1 MGGIS
6 DQRRHEI
13 EHEHLLV
20 RLPLTIGGAALA
32 LVGSFL
38 AWSSGLTD
46 STGSITRGGIG
57 GDGKYTALLA
67 LAAIGCTAWFA
78 VRPERRP
85 AIAAGAASGLLLLVS
100 IVEWNSVS
108 DAVETANRENGLFA
122 TASVSA
128 GIWVLLLGSVLT
140 FAGAVW
146 TARVDR

>member
-1 MGGIS
+1 MS
-6 DQRRHEI
+6 EQRRHEI

-20 RLPLTIGGAALA
+20 RLPLTIGGAGLALA
-32 LVGSFL
+32 GSSL
-38 AWSSGLTD
+38 PWASGLTD
-46 STGSITRGGIG
+46 SAGSVTRGSIG

-67 LAAIGCTAWFA
+67 LVAVGCTVWFA

-85 AIAAGAASGLLLLVS
+85 AIAAVAASGLLLVVS

-108 DAVETANRENGLFA
+108 DAVETANLENGLFA

-128 GIWVLLLGSVLT
+128 GIWVLLFGAVLA

-146 TARVDR
+146 TLRVER

>member
-1 MGGIS
+1 MS

-20 RLPLTIGGAALA
+20 RLPLTIGGALLA
-32 LVGSFL
+32 LVGSSL

-46 STGSITRGGIG
+46 STGSVTRGGVG
-57 GDGKYTALLA
+57 GDGKYTGVLA
-67 LAAIGCTAWFA
+67 LAAIGCTVWFA
-78 VRPERRP
+78 VRLDRRP
-85 AIAAGAASGLLLLVS
+85 AIAAAATSGLLLLVS

-122 TASVSA
+122 TASVST
-128 GIWVLLLGSVLT
+128 GVWVLLLGSVLA

-146 TARVDR
+146 TMRVDR

>member
-1 MGGIS
+1 MS

-13 EHEHLLV
+13 EHEHLFV
-20 RLPLTIGGAALA
+20 RLPLTVGGAVLA

-38 AWSSGLTD
+38 SWSSGLTD
-46 STGSITRGGIG
+46 STGSVTRGGVG
-57 GDGKYTALLA
+57 GDGRYTALLA
-67 LAAIGCTAWFA
+67 VAAIGGTVWYA

-85 AIAAGAASGLLLLVS
+85 AIAGGVASGLLLLVS

-108 DAVETANRENGLFA
+108 DAVDTANRDNGLFA

-128 GIWVLLLGSVLT
+128 GVWVLLFGSVLA

-146 TARVDR
+146 TMRVDR

>member
-1 MGGIS
+1 VS

-20 RLPLTIGGAALA
+20 RLPLTIGGVVLA
-32 LVGSFL
+32 LVGSSL
-38 AWSSGLTD
+38 KWSSGLTD
-46 STGSITRGGIG
+46 STGSVTRGGIN
-57 GDGKYTALLA
+57 GDGKYTFLLA
-67 LAAIGCTAWFA
+67 VAAIGCTLWYA

-85 AIAAGAASGLLLLVS
+85 AIEAVVASGLLLAVS

-122 TASVSA
+122 TASVSP
-128 GIWVLLLGSVLT
+128 GIWVLLLGAVLA

-146 TARVDR
+146 TMRIDR